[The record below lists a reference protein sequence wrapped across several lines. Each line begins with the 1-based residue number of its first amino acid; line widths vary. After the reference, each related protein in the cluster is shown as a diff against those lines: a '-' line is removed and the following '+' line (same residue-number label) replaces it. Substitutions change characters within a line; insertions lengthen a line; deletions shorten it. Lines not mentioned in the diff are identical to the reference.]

1 MLGSMSVNQ
10 NNNIQDLFISSCLN
24 DLTNCYR
31 LFNVDIMMFYRP
43 ISAMDH
49 ARKLKFS
56 IYAQLPS
63 INKMFLYLS
72 DSIQCRDYYF

>member
-1 MLGSMSVNQ
+1 MLGSMPVNQ
-10 NNNIQDLFISSCLN
+10 NNNIQDLLISSCLN

-31 LFNVDIMMFYRP
+31 HFNVDIMMFY

-49 ARKLKFS
+49 ARELKVN

-63 INKMFLYLS
+63 INKMFQYR
-72 DSIQCRDYYF
+72 CT

>member
-10 NNNIQDLFISSCLN
+10 NNNIQDLLISSRLN
-24 DLTNCYR
+24 DLANCYR
-31 LFNVDIMMFYRP
+31 HFNVDIMMFY

-56 IYAQLPS
+56 
-63 INKMFLYLS
+63 F
-72 DSIQCRDYYF
+72 